1 MAKQLVIQ
9 DTCDVVIT
17 DLATGKVA
25 ANTYMQMSSLEGTI
39 SEEDLRAGIG
49 NGKIFKIRSEKDINL
64 SFRSA
69 VYDNEWLAMT
79 QGVQV
84 NTKTIEVTRAERHVI
99 KGGKIKVQGTP
110 VGNTVT
116 LADADGSTE
125 DAAATTKEVTIPV
138 GFTLTD
144 GDDIVVTYKE
154 EVTGDGIEFDA
165 AKFSNKYKVEMRTIA
180 YDLNTAEVYSDIYFI
195 FPETLPSGDMS
206 FSFEAGSVI
215 TPEISFSVLQP
226 KGSTVMG
233 EMVDVPRK

>member
-1 MAKQLVIQ
+1 MGKQLVIQ
-9 DTCDVVIT
+9 DTCDVVVT
-17 DLATGKVA
+17 DLATGKIA
-25 ANTYMQMSSLEGTI
+25 ANTYLQMSSLEGTI

-49 NGKIFKIRSEKDINL
+49 NGKIFKIRSEKDITL
-64 SFRSA
+64 SCRSA

-84 NTKTIEVTRAERHVI
+84 GAKTIQVTKAERLVI
-99 KGGKIKVQGTP
+99 TGGKIKVTGTP

-116 LADADGSTE
+116 LTDADGTTE
-125 DAAATTKEVTIPV
+125 EAAATTKEVTIPV

-144 GDDIVVTYKE
+144 GDDVVVTYKE
-154 EVTGDGIEFDA
+154 EVVGEGIDFDA
-165 AKFSNKYKVEMRTIA
+165 AKFSNKYKVELRTIA

-195 FPETLPSGDMS
+195 FPETLPSGDFS
-206 FSFEAGSVI
+206 FGFEAGQVI

-233 EMVDVPRK
+233 EMIEVPRK